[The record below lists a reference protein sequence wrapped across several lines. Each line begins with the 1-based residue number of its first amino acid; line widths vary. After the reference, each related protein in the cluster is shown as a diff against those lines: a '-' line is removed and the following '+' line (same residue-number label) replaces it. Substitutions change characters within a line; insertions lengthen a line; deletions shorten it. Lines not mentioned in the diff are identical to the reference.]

1 MKFCLGL
8 VKITF
13 WLVHASHSL
22 PEGQVVKLTFF
33 VTSDQVDIGLKLSL
47 INLVNIETANKTQ
60 WQHKVV
66 EISTVDG

>member
-1 MKFCLGL
+1 M
-8 VKITF
+8 TY

-33 VTSDQVDIGLKLSL
+33 ATSDQVDIGLMLSL

-60 WQHKVV
+60 R
-66 EISTVDG
+66 